1 MATRG
6 RPPKPVELK
15 RATGNPGKRA
25 LPDQENLII
34 LPAVTSIP
42 EPSRQLFQFGLEL
55 WNRVWSM
62 GHSWISYSTDVDL
75 LLLVCEQMDERAK
88 LRTQVW
94 NEGKN
99 DERKAL
105 RQLERAIV
113 ENLSLL
119 GFTPTDRSR
128 LGVAEVKKQSKL
140 EDLLA
145 RKAQRG

>member
-25 LPDQENLII
+25 LPDKESVIV

-88 LRTQVW
+88 LRTLVW

-113 ENLSLL
+113 DNLSLL